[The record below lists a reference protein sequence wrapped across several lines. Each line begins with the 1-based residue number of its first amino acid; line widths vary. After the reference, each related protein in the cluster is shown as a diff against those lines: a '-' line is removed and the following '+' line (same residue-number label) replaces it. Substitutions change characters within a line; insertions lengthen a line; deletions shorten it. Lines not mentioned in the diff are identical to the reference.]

1 MSCLMLSKAS
11 SHSSVKGIWGRSK
24 ALVMGASELRVTKI
38 YEKDVLREV
47 FNMIT
52 GKMFN
57 ARFGDL
63 KKQRA

>member
-1 MSCLMLSKAS
+1 
-11 SHSSVKGIWGRSK
+11 
-24 ALVMGASELRVTKI
+24 MGASELRVTKI